1 MSVVLNETKQAE
13 YIIEK
18 GEVGTKPTST
28 LFLLGK
34 YYRQKENLDKEQTV
48 EKLNEFMMKNYKNY
62 NSVLWEDSIEDISKK
77 ANKYPLRE
85 IDTISITQSELDKI
99 AELHNIKYEKLLFT
113 MLCYA
118 KLYNTISENNNGWVN
133 TDIQELYR
141 VSRVTVK
148 YRKDKFLFLN
158 DIEKT
163 GFISFSNKNDNLN
176 LKINFFDMD
185 GESVLEINDFRE
197 LGYEYLNYIGEGNF
211 VRCSECNRLIRKNNN
226 RQKYCKDCYKHI
238 NSKMAN
244 ERQKESRKIFF
255 RKLSKP
261 LILLGF
267 RCLCPFFLL
276 CIEIYQ

>member
-1 MSVVLNETKQAE
+1 MPVVLNETKQAE

-34 YYRQKENLDKEQTV
+34 YYRQKENLDKDQTV
-48 EKLNEFMMKNYKNY
+48 NKLNEFMVKNYKNY
-62 NSVLWEDSIEDISKK
+62 NSALWEEVIEDIAKK

-85 IDTISITQSELDKI
+85 IDSIGITQSELDKI

-141 VSRVTVK
+141 AARVTVK

-158 DIEKT
+158 DIERT
-163 GFISFSNKNDNLN
+163 GLISFSNKNDNLN
-176 LKINFFDMD
+176 LKVNFFNMD
-185 GESVLEINDFRE
+185 GESVLQISDFRE

-211 VRCSECNRLIRKNNN
+211 IRCSECNRLVRKKSNN
-226 RQKYCKDCYKHI
+226 QLY
-238 NSKMAN
+238 
-244 ERQKESRKIFF
+244 
-255 RKLSKP
+255 
-261 LILLGF
+261 
-267 RCLCPFFLL
+267 
-276 CIEIYQ
+276 CIECAKNMNVIKQRQRDSIKKS

>member
-1 MSVVLNETKQAE
+1 MPVVLNETKQAE

-34 YYRQKENLDKEQTV
+34 YYRQKENLDKDQTV
-48 EKLNEFMMKNYKNY
+48 NKLNEFMVKNYKNY
-62 NSVLWEDSIEDISKK
+62 NSALWEEGIEDIAKK

-85 IDTISITQSELDKI
+85 IDSIGITQSELDKI
-99 AELHNIKYEKLLFT
+99 AELHNTKYEKLLFT

-141 VSRVTVK
+141 VARITVK

-158 DIEKT
+158 DIKRT
-163 GFISFSNKNDNLN
+163 GLISFSNKNDNLN

-185 GESVLEINDFRE
+185 GESVLEISDFRE
-197 LGYEYLNYIGEGNF
+197 LGYEYLNYIGDDKF
-211 VRCSECNRLIRKNNN
+211 IRCSECSRLVRKNNN
-226 RQKYCKDCYKHI
+226 RQKYCNDCYKRI
-238 NSKMAN
+238 NSEMTN
-244 ERQKESRKIFF
+244 ERQKENRKSFF
-255 RKLSKP
+255 
-261 LILLGF
+261 
-267 RCLCPFFLL
+267 
-276 CIEIYQ
+276 